1 MLNLQCKSQM
11 ITHQMCLKT
20 KVTKSQMGI
29 HQICLKTKHLIRI
42 THQLVQMNF
51 PFQHSIGL
59 VTLQVQT
66 KNNFSIP
73 LTTLSNTQKNWMKYS
88 PIQLLLISIHTSLTI
103 YYFEP
108 YQIMSPNYCFK
119 YNFFQS
125 REFMFFCIIPLQSKM
140 LGKSKSI

>member
-1 MLNLQCKSQM
+1 MLKDQTPYKDHSPISSNE
-11 ITHQMCLKT
+11 
-20 KVTKSQMGI
+20 
-29 HQICLKTKHLIRI
+29 
-42 THQLVQMNF
+42 F
-51 PFQHSIGL
+51 PFLALNWVSYITSPNKEQFFNPSHH
-59 VTLQVQT
+59 
-66 KNNFSIP
+66 
-73 LTTLSNTQKNWMKYS
+73 LSNTQKNWMKYS

-125 REFMFFCIIPLQSKM
+125 RKFMFFCIIPLQSKM